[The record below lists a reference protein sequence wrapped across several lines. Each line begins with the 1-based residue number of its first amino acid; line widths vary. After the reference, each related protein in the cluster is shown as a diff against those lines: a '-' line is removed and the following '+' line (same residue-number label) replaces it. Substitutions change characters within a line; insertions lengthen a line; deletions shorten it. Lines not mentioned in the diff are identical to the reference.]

1 MPLALQQETC
11 VRHKGTVRSSEVSKI
26 AQNAFQRHVHSTV
39 EYILFQAASRKE
51 INY

>member
-1 MPLALQQETC
+1 MNINIKE
-11 VRHKGTVRSSEVSKI
+11 ESKI